1 MFNKG
6 VIFMME
12 LDIGTILYLSNK
24 ELEGILPKVIRVY
37 KSYEDGKYFKCGEI
51 KDDFSNNVREPD
63 KLCDFGSDYEIT
75 IDQETMFKYY
85 TAITPTSTIEIVKSE
100 EDNYFI
106 YLHNRKNICFMNA
119 KKISDYLQHF
129 DWDWDGL
136 KTYFLNNSTEDL
148 INIFERTP
156 VVNKFVDSVITKKYH
171 PVIKMNMYKN
181 DNISNFEL
189 LTEDK
194 YIPKDS
200 DIHIGKVILFLS
212 YNQNIN
218 MKFFDRIL
226 MNDGFEQDA
235 NRFMKSIYNIENMI
249 NGYERRLTVNDIDAN
264 SVYIIRY
271 KRTTSIEN
279 LNKYVRRDR
288 IVLVMNID
296 SLKLYVVGYNYD
308 YSKNLINSILNDG
321 SAMSKDEISKFLSDK
336 TSK

>member
-1 MFNKG
+1 
-6 VIFMME
+6 MME

-106 YLHNRKNICFMNA
+106 YLHNSKNICFMDA

-136 KTYFLNNSTEDL
+136 KTYFLNNNTEDL

-226 MNDGFEQDA
+226 MNDDFEQDA

-308 YSKNLINSILNDG
+308 YSKNLINSISNDG

>member
-1 MFNKG
+1 
-6 VIFMME
+6 MME

-106 YLHNRKNICFMNA
+106 YLHNSKNICFMDA

-136 KTYFLNNSTEDL
+136 KTYFLNNNTEDL

-156 VVNKFVDSVITKKYH
+156 VVNKFVDRVITKKYH

-308 YSKNLINSILNDG
+308 YSKNLINSISNDG
-321 SAMSKDEISKFLSDK
+321 SAMSKDEINKFLSDK

>member
-1 MFNKG
+1 
-6 VIFMME
+6 MME

-106 YLHNRKNICFMNA
+106 YLHNSKNICFMDA

-136 KTYFLNNSTEDL
+136 KTYFLNNNTEDL

-308 YSKNLINSILNDG
+308 YSKNLINSISNDG

>member
-1 MFNKG
+1 
-6 VIFMME
+6 MME
-12 LDIGTILYLSNK
+12 LDTGTILYLSNK

-37 KSYEDGKYFKCGEI
+37 KSYDDGKYFKCGEI

-63 KLCDFGSDYEIT
+63 KLCDFSSDYEIT

-106 YLHNRKNICFMNA
+106 YLHNSKNICFMDA

-136 KTYFLNNSTEDL
+136 KTYFLNNNTEDL

-156 VVNKFVDSVITKKYH
+156 VVNKFIDSVITKKYH

-181 DNISNFEL
+181 DNISNLEL

-226 MNDGFEQDA
+226 MNNDFEQDA
-235 NRFMKSIYNIENMI
+235 ISFMKSIYNIENMI

-279 LNKYVRRDR
+279 LKKYMKRDR
-288 IVLVMNID
+288 IVLVMDID

-308 YSKNLINSILNDG
+308 YSKNLMNSISNDG

>member
-1 MFNKG
+1 M
-6 VIFMME
+6 IE
-12 LDIGTILYLSNK
+12 LETGTILYLSNK

-106 YLHNRKNICFMNA
+106 YIHNNKNICLMNTER
-119 KKISDYLQHF
+119 ISDYLKHF

-136 KTYFLNNSTEDL
+136 KTYFLNNRTENL
-148 INIFERTP
+148 VEIFERTP
-156 VVNKFVDSVITKKYH
+156 YMARFIDTVTKRFETVNK
-171 PVIKMNMYKN
+171 MNVYKN
-181 DNISNFEL
+181 DNVSNLEK
-189 LTEDK
+189 LTEGK
-194 YIPKDS
+194 YYDSKDS
-200 DIHIGKVILFLS
+200 ESEINMGKVIPFLL

-226 MNDGFEQDA
+226 LDADFEQDPSS
-235 NRFMKSIYNIENMI
+235 FMKSIYNIENMV
-249 NGYERRLTVNDIDAN
+249 NSYWKRLSMNDIDAN
-264 SVYIIRY
+264 SAYIIRY
-271 KRTTSIEN
+271 KRTISIEN
-279 LNKYVRRDR
+279 LKKYMKRDR
-288 IVLVMNID
+288 IVLAID
-296 SLKLYVVGYNYD
+296 IESCNLYVVGYNYD
-308 YSKNLINSILNDG
+308 YSKNLMNSISNNG

>member
-1 MFNKG
+1 
-6 VIFMME
+6 MME
-12 LDIGTILYLSNK
+12 LDTGTILYLSNK

-37 KSYEDGKYFKCGEI
+37 KSYDDEKYFKCGEI

-106 YLHNRKNICFMNA
+106 YLHNSKNICFIDA

-136 KTYFLNNSTEDL
+136 KTYFLNNNTEDL
-148 INIFERTP
+148 VNIFERTP
-156 VVNKFVDSVITKKYH
+156 VANKFVDSVITKKYH

-226 MNDGFEQDA
+226 MNDDFEQDA

-249 NGYERRLTVNDIDAN
+249 NGYERKLTVNDIDAN

-308 YSKNLINSILNDG
+308 YSKNLMNSISNDG

>member
-1 MFNKG
+1 
-6 VIFMME
+6 MME

-106 YLHNRKNICFMNA
+106 YLHNSKNICFMDA

-129 DWDWDGL
+129 DWEWDGL

-308 YSKNLINSILNDG
+308 YSKNLINSISNDG

>member
-1 MFNKG
+1 M
-6 VIFMME
+6 
-12 LDIGTILYLSNK
+12 DT
-24 ELEGILPKVIRVY
+24 
-37 KSYEDGKYFKCGEI
+37 
-51 KDDFSNNVREPD
+51 
-63 KLCDFGSDYEIT
+63 
-75 IDQETMFKYY
+75 
-85 TAITPTSTIEIVKSE
+85 
-100 EDNYFI
+100 
-106 YLHNRKNICFMNA
+106 

-136 KTYFLNNSTEDL
+136 KTYFLNNNTEDL

-226 MNDGFEQDA
+226 MNDDFEQDA

-308 YSKNLINSILNDG
+308 YSKNLINSISNDG

>member
-1 MFNKG
+1 
-6 VIFMME
+6 MME

-106 YLHNRKNICFMNA
+106 YIHNSKNICFMDA

-136 KTYFLNNSTEDL
+136 KTYFLNNNTEDL

-226 MNDGFEQDA
+226 MNDDFEQDA

-308 YSKNLINSILNDG
+308 YSKNLINSISNDG

>member
-1 MFNKG
+1 
-6 VIFMME
+6 MME

-106 YLHNRKNICFMNA
+106 YIHNSKNICFMDA

-136 KTYFLNNSTEDL
+136 KTYFLNNNTEDL
-148 INIFERTP
+148 ISIFKRTP

-226 MNDGFEQDA
+226 MNDDFEQDA

-308 YSKNLINSILNDG
+308 YSKNLINSISNDG

>member
-1 MFNKG
+1 M
-6 VIFMME
+6 
-12 LDIGTILYLSNK
+12 D
-24 ELEGILPKVIRVY
+24 
-37 KSYEDGKYFKCGEI
+37 
-51 KDDFSNNVREPD
+51 
-63 KLCDFGSDYEIT
+63 
-75 IDQETMFKYY
+75 
-85 TAITPTSTIEIVKSE
+85 
-100 EDNYFI
+100 
-106 YLHNRKNICFMNA
+106 A
-119 KKISDYLQHF
+119 KKISGYLQHF

-136 KTYFLNNSTEDL
+136 KTYFLNNNTEDL
-148 INIFERTP
+148 ISIFKRTP

-226 MNDGFEQDA
+226 MNDSFEQDA

-308 YSKNLINSILNDG
+308 YSKNLINSISNDG

>member
-1 MFNKG
+1 
-6 VIFMME
+6 MME
-12 LDIGTILYLSNK
+12 LDTGTILYLSNK

-37 KSYEDGKYFKCGEI
+37 KSYDDGKYFKCGEI

-106 YLHNRKNICFMNA
+106 YIHNSKNICFMDA

-129 DWDWDGL
+129 DLDWDGL
-136 KTYFLNNSTEDL
+136 KTYFLNNNTEDL
-148 INIFERTP
+148 INILERTP

-308 YSKNLINSILNDG
+308 YSKNLINSISNDG

>member
-1 MFNKG
+1 
-6 VIFMME
+6 MME
-12 LDIGTILYLSNK
+12 LDTGTILYLSNK

-37 KSYEDGKYFKCGEI
+37 KSYDDGKYFKCGEI
-51 KDDFSNNVREPD
+51 KDDCSNNVREPD

-106 YLHNRKNICFMNA
+106 YIHNSKNICFMDA

-136 KTYFLNNSTEDL
+136 KTYFLNNNTEDL

-200 DIHIGKVILFLS
+200 NIHIGKVILFLS

-226 MNDGFEQDA
+226 MNDDFEQDA
-235 NRFMKSIYNIENMI
+235 NRFMKSIYNIENII
-249 NGYERRLTVNDIDAN
+249 NGYERKLTVNDIDAN

-308 YSKNLINSILNDG
+308 YSKNLMNSISNDG